1 MPLSK
6 PCTLCPRSCRAKRFS
21 GETGYCGA
29 NNELK
34 IARAALHHWEEPP
47 ISGERGSGAVFFSNC
62 PLRCVYCQ
70 NYDISQ
76 AGRGEAISVRRLAD
90 IFSELAL
97 QGAHNINLVTATQY
111 TEEVIEA
118 VAAARQ
124 AGLQLPIIWN
134 SSAYETTALIK
145 RLAGTVDAWLFD
157 YRYSDKTLAQR
168 YSNAPDYPEI
178 AQDAL
183 VAAVQ
188 QAGEYHLGDSG
199 LLVSGVVVRFLL
211 LPGQLTDTINCLDT
225 VYSLFGD
232 QVCYSL
238 MSQYTAPVGI
248 ADKYPELA
256 GPIRQW
262 DYDLFVDHAL
272 SLTLKHSF
280 MQEPDSASESFIPP
294 FNLTGVYPI

>member
-1 MPLSK
+1 MPPSR
-6 PCTLCPRSCRAKRFS
+6 PCTLCPRQCRAKRFT

-34 IARAALHHWEEPP
+34 IARAALHYWEEPP

-70 NYDISQ
+70 NHDISQ
-76 AGRGEAISVRRLAD
+76 AGRGEAVSVRRLAD

-97 QGAHNINLVTATQY
+97 QGALNINLVTATQY

-118 VAAARQ
+118 VVIARE
-124 AGLQLPIIWN
+124 AGLRLPIIWN
-134 SSAYETTALIK
+134 SSAYETRNLVES
-145 RLAGTVDAWLFD
+145 LAGTVDAWLFD
-157 YRYSDKTLAQR
+157 YRYSSKTLAKQ

-178 AQDAL
+178 ARDAL
-183 VAAVQ
+183 VVAVQ
-188 QAGEYHLGDSG
+188 QAGKYHLDDSG

-225 VYSLFGD
+225 VYSLLGD

-238 MSQYTAPVGI
+238 MSQYTAPDGI
-248 ADKYPELA
+248 AATYPELA

-272 SLTLKHSF
+272 SL
-280 MQEPDSASESFIPP
+280 
-294 FNLTGVYPI
+294 NL